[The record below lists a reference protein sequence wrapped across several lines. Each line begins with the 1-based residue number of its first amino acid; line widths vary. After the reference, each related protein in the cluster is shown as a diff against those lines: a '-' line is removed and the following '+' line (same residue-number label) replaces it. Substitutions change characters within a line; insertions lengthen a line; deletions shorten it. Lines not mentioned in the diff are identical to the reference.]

1 MSAQSEV
8 RLPLLSELVRGP
20 GRCTGSGWV
29 TGSSVWAPSQRHKKY
44 SLHCSVADMIFLLPS
59 SLAHLEGRQRT
70 HTAKPATAAH
80 CVLKDSRVNFEKTI
94 SPIHRLA
101 ATWPLSV
108 GLEKLV
114 MKSVF
119 PDRESKFQTCIFFFK
134 WFPIFSCSL
143 STSSSWYWFSWLL
156 LSQPSH
162 SIPDKIP
169 VAGKSRVD
177 KYQSVWTCAA

>member
-1 MSAQSEV
+1 
-8 RLPLLSELVRGP
+8 
-20 GRCTGSGWV
+20 
-29 TGSSVWAPSQRHKKY
+29 
-44 SLHCSVADMIFLLPS
+44 MIFLLPS

-119 PDRESKFQTCIFFFK
+119 PDRESKFQTRIFFFLNDSQ
-134 WFPIFSCSL
+134 FSVVVYQHLPLDTDFHGFYFLSPPIRYQIRFL
-143 STSSSWYWFSWLL
+143 LRAKAALINTSPCGRALRNERRERA
-156 LSQPSH
+156 
-162 SIPDKIP
+162 
-169 VAGKSRVD
+169 V
-177 KYQSVWTCAA
+177 